1 MFEAIQP
8 GVAAELT
15 LLVEPRH
22 TATHWGSGGVDV
34 LATPQMIG
42 LMEQAAV
49 LAIDG
54 LLPEGHKSVG
64 TVVHVAHLAAT
75 PVGRTVT
82 ARAEVVAVA
91 GRKVSFSV
99 VAFDERNK
107 IGEGTHERVIINLER
122 FMARVVAPSSG

>member
-1 MFEAIQP
+1 
-8 GVAAELT
+8 
-15 LLVEPRH
+15 
-22 TATHWGSGGVDV
+22 
-34 LATPQMIG
+34 MIG